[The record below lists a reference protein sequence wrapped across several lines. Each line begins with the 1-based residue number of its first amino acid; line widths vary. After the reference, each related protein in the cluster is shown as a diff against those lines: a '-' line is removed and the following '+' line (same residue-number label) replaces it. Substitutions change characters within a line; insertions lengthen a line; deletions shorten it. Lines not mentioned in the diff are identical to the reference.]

1 MKYISLADPQGKE
14 VQVPQEQVIPLLR
27 SGFIA
32 TRGQT
37 VTLADSAGTEIPI
50 EALADEVSK
59 GSLLRLQTSESR
71 FKKEAES
78 EYGGFGG
85 GLKAVGYGAL
95 QGGTLGLGGKGL
107 IESGASTPE
116 NLAKLQEAHPYLVG
130 AGELGGAIGLGALT
144 AGESLAAEGGAAL
157 AAKTLGRKVLES
169 AGREAAIGGAYGAGS
184 EITQAAVEERE
195 ARPLEGGLLGAGIG
209 GAFGAAVPVLGAGAK
224 RLLGKSAAAEAD
236 AAAKTLAQ
244 PAGAVDDAAIRAD
257 ARAAY
262 EAKKTA
268 LQGEAQTLA
277 DEATKATTSFN
288 DELGKLSNLGFKSSK
303 PIDAIHKT
311 DASIKKISEDLLSD
325 TATLDSLNGIDE
337 LQQITFTA
345 SQGLKAGKVDALKH
359 QGIYQGQ
366 LAAAE
371 EELKLATATGASAQK
386 IAGINARKVQAQES
400 LNDMGLLVGHY
411 ETRGTALGKAV
422 GLQQDRLKTLAL
434 KGAEAGRYR
443 RLSDKLARLG
453 EETEDL
459 AGSLATEARAVASET
474 RGVTQQVES
483 GILAAKGEVEA
494 MGISSKAKFANDF
507 IPMLKTVGR
516 GDQAEFRAYVQDM
529 LRVERGMNVNQK
541 SNISVLAETF
551 KHPQVAELLSA
562 ENAAY
567 VNALAA
573 DSKALGL
580 ARAIGPTAKR
590 LPLLVPENLGPVMA
604 GLDEQTLAGIKQQA
618 LADFRS
624 LPEPLAGDAQ
634 EILQKYRLAAA
645 ERAGKQAP
653 VAAATSAVP
662 AAVKSSNIVAANPG
676 ETAKLRT
683 ALDVSKKTLATFD
696 ETLAGINVNRK
707 AVAEELAAANKS
719 LAEASTV
726 AKKRVLTAKVT
737 DIGNTATRLETSAAK
752 LGSLKE
758 NVFAAQN
765 AARVTRTA
773 DAITSAE
780 GAETLQLA
788 RDAIAQEKTNEKIAN
803 LAHDVVVGEK
813 SLSAQKQ
820 LKIELTALNERF
832 TQAADAMDAFTSRGL
847 TVAEK
852 SGVQNR
858 LVPYSQSRLFTD
870 GLEAF
875 SKSVEGKELLKTMK
889 FLAPTSGEKMLTK
902 DNVLG
907 ALSTGF
913 IGAGPFGGGMTSMVV
928 GVALAAL
935 GGKKAMYQA
944 ATSMISPVKF
954 WSGASRA
961 MDVIARGAV
970 PAGRA
975 LSGHKGY
982 TFSVPSANAYLDGI
996 LKEREAMSS
1005 SFDKMLQSGA
1015 VDPGHIQ
1022 EARQRFDATVDYLE
1036 RKRPTTSNGADAQN
1050 FARAVAV
1057 IRDPDLL
1064 AKFVH
1069 DGSLRQQDVDVMKS
1083 VSPEAYEQLKSA
1095 VQLLQEK
1102 RPEMATNL
1110 APLFKLMMKSKSSM
1124 RGGGMSLAFA
1134 QSLVGA
1140 SSQQQQPM
1148 APGSEAAAARAR
1160 PPAKSASVEGSKLI
1174 GE

>member
-1 MKYISLADPQGKE
+1 MKTVNLSDPQGNS
-14 VQVPQEQVIPLLR
+14 VDVPQEQVPNLMR
-27 SGFIA
+27 SGFTA
-32 TRGQT
+32 RRGQVLT
-37 VTLADSAGTEIPI
+37 LEDGEPIKIETLARVISQGLKPVLE
-50 EALADEVSK
+50 S
-59 GSLLRLQTSESR
+59 SESQ
-71 FKKEAES
+71 FKREAES

-85 GLKAVGYGAL
+85 GLKALGYGVL
-95 QGGTLGLGGKGL
+95 QSGTLGLGGKGL

-116 NLAKLQEAHPYLVG
+116 NLAKLQEAHPYLMG

-144 AGESLAAEGGAAL
+144 AGESLVGEGAAAL
-157 AAKTLGRKVLES
+157 ASKTLGRKVLES

-244 PAGAVDDAAIRAD
+244 PAEDVGRTEAEAAYGAKTDAIRAKAKAD
-257 ARAAY
+257 AVAA
-262 EAKKTA
+262 AKHV
-268 LQGEAQTLA
+268 A
-277 DEATKATTSFN
+277 DYN
-288 DELGKLSNLGFKSSK
+288 DAVENLGRRPDAAVSK
-303 PIDAIHKT
+303 
-311 DASIKKISEDLLSD
+311 
-325 TATLDSLNGIDE
+325 LNADI
-337 LQQITFTA
+337 
-345 SQGLKAGKVDALKH
+345 
-359 QGIYQGQ
+359 
-366 LAAAE
+366 
-371 EELKLATATGASAQK
+371 
-386 IAGINARKVQAQES
+386 ES
-400 LNDMGLLVGHY
+400 L
-411 ETRGTALGKAV
+411 
-422 GLQQDRLKTLAL
+422 
-434 KGAEAGRYR
+434 
-443 RLSDKLARLG
+443 
-453 EETEDL
+453 TEDL
-459 AGSLATEARAVASET
+459 ASDKAEHSSLDTANKAYKDLASTVRRAQSDKLDLIRNRGIYEGKKASLTDEYNLAVKAGASEERLAGILDRQGKADEALEALGLTEKTHEALGQSLASAVDLTKRRVEAQLEKGVAEKEIRSLTSKLANLGEAAGEVAGSLAPEARAAASEARAT
-474 RGVTQQVES
+474 AQQAEA
-483 GILAAKGEVEA
+483 GLLAARGEVKA
-494 MGISSKAKFANDF
+494 MGVPSTARYAEDF
-507 IPMLKTVGR
+507 IPVLKTVGR
-516 GDQAEFRAYVQDM
+516 GDPAEFRAYIQDM
-529 LRVERGMNVNQK
+529 LRVERGLNVYPK
-541 SNISVLAETF
+541 SNISIISETF
-551 KHPQVAELLSA
+551 RHDSVAKLLSA

-567 VNALAA
+567 VHALAEA
-573 DSKALGL
+573 SPTLGL

-590 LPLLVPENLGPVMA
+590 LPRLVPENLGPVMA

-653 VAAATSAVP
+653 VATAVQAVP
-662 AAVKSSNIVAANPG
+662 AAVKSANIVAANSA
-676 ETAKLRT
+676 ETAQLRT
-683 ALDVSKKTLATFD
+683 SLAVTEKTLAD
-696 ETLAGINVNRK
+696 VDKALSGIKAEGVTLGKTIAEQKAAIGTANSTAKKNVIAANITTLGDKANRLTTRE
-707 AVAEELAAANKS
+707 EELASIKS
-719 LAEASTV
+719 NLVDAMEEAR
-726 AKKRVLTAKVT
+726 A
-737 DIGNTATRLETSAAK
+737 
-752 LGSLKE
+752 
-758 NVFAAQN
+758 
-765 AARVTRTA
+765 TRTA
-773 DAITSAE
+773 DAVTSAKNAADTQQARE
-780 GAETLQLA
+780 AMAQRA
-788 RDAIAQEKTNEKIAN
+788 RDEKIADLGSKIGQN
-803 LAHDVVVGEK
+803 
-813 SLSAQKQ
+813 QKDLTAKQ
-820 LKIELTALNERF
+820 TLKIEVDALNSKFE
-832 TQAADAMDAFTSRGL
+832 QAADAIDAYTSLGKS
-847 TVAEK
+847 VAEK
-852 SGVQNR
+852 SSVRNR
-858 LVPYSQSRLFTD
+858 LIPYTESRLFEN
-870 GLEAF
+870 GLDAF
-875 SKSVEGKELLKTMK
+875 NKSVEGKELLKAMK
-889 FLAPTSGEKMLTK
+889 FIAPKSGEKMFTK

-944 ATSMISPVKF
+944 AASMISPVKF

-996 LKEREAMSS
+996 LKEREAMGA
-1005 SFDKMLQSGA
+1005 SFDKMLESGA

-1022 EARQRFDATVDYLE
+1022 EARKRFDATVDYLE

-1069 DGSLRQQDVDVMKS
+1069 EGSLRQQDVDVMKS

-1140 SSQQQQPM
+1140 SSGPKEELT
-1148 APGSEAAAARAR
+1148 PGSEAAAARAR

>member
-1 MKYISLADPQGKE
+1 VKYISLADPQGKE
-14 VQVPQEQVIPLLR
+14 VQVPQEEVIPLLR
-27 SGFIA
+27 SGFSA
-32 TRGQT
+32 KRGQT
-37 VTLADSAGTEIPI
+37 VTLGDAAGTEIPI
-50 EALADEVSK
+50 EGLVDEVRQ
-59 GSLLRLQTSESR
+59 GSQLRLQTSESR
-71 FKKEAES
+71 FRKEAES

-85 GLKAVGYGAL
+85 GLKAAGYGVL
-95 QGGTLGLGGKGL
+95 QSSTLGGGGKLL
-107 IESGASTPE
+107 IESGMATPD
-116 NLAKLQEAHPYLVG
+116 NLAKLQEAHPYAIG
-130 AGELGGAIGLGALT
+130 AGEIGGALALGALT
-144 AGESLAAEGGAAL
+144 GGESLVAERAGAL
-157 AAKTLGRKVLES
+157 AAKSLGRKVLES

-184 EITQAAVEERE
+184 EITQAAIEERK

-209 GAFGAAVPVLGAGAK
+209 GAFGAAAPVLGAGARK
-224 RLLGKSAAAEAD
+224 LFGKGAAAEAD
-236 AAAKTLAQ
+236 AAAKTLAE
-244 PAGAVDDAAIRAD
+244 PAEAIDAAAIRAE
-257 ARAAY
+257 AKTAY

-268 LQGEAQTLA
+268 LHAEAQTLA
-277 DEATKATTSFN
+277 DEASKATTSFN
-288 DELGKLSNLGFKSSK
+288 DELDQLGKLGFKSSR

-311 DASIKKISEDLLSD
+311 DASIKKISQDLLSD
-325 TATLDSLNGIDE
+325 SANLDSLNGIDE
-337 LQQITFTA
+337 LQKITFEATE
-345 SQGLKAGKVDALKH
+345 GLKAGKIDALKH
-359 QGIYQGQ
+359 QGLYQGQ
-366 LAAAE
+366 LTAAE
-371 EELKLATATGASAQK
+371 EELKLATATGASKEK
-386 IAGINARKVQAQES
+386 IAGIEARKLQAQES
-400 LNDMGLLVGHY
+400 LTDMGLLVGHY
-411 ETRGTALGKAV
+411 EARGTALSKVV
-422 GLQQDRLKTLAL
+422 GLQQERLETLTL

-443 RLSDKLARLG
+443 RISDKLAHLG
-453 EETEDL
+453 EETGDL
-459 AGSLATEARAVASET
+459 AGSLAAEARTVASET

-494 MGISSKAKFANDF
+494 MGIKSTARYAEDF
-507 IPMLKTVGR
+507 IPVLKTVGR
-516 GDQAEFRAYVQDM
+516 GDPAEFRAYVQDM
-529 LRVERGMNVNQK
+529 LRVERGLNVNK
-541 SNISVLAETF
+541 GNISILTETF
-551 KHPQVAELLSA
+551 KHKPVADLLSA

-567 VNALAA
+567 VHALAEA
-573 DSKALGL
+573 SPTLGL
-580 ARAIGPTAKR
+580 ARAIGTRADR
-590 LPLLVPENLGPVMA
+590 LPNRVPDNLASVRA

-653 VAAATSAVP
+653 VAAAAPAVP
-662 AAVKSSNIVAANPG
+662 AAVKTTNIVAANPG

-683 ALDVSKKTLATFD
+683 ALDLSEKTLGSLDKA
-696 ETLAGINVNRK
+696 LADNSVKRSVA
-707 AVAEELAAANKS
+707 AVEFAAANKS

-726 AKKRVLTAKVT
+726 AKKRALTAKVT
-737 DIGNTATRLETSAAK
+737 ELGDKATRLETNATE
-752 LGSLKE
+752 LGSLRE

-765 AARVTRTA
+765 AARTTRTA
-773 DAITSAE
+773 DAIIAAE

-788 RDAIAQEKTNEKIAN
+788 RDAIAQQKTNDKIAN
-803 LAHDVVVGEK
+803 LAHDVVVGEQ

-858 LVPYSQSRLFTD
+858 LVPYSQSRLFED
-870 GLEAF
+870 GLKAF
-875 SKSVEGKELLKTMK
+875 EKSVEGKELLKAMK
-889 FLAPTSGEKMLTK
+889 FIAPKSAEKMFTK

-913 IGAGPFGGGMTSMVV
+913 IGAGPFGGGMGSMVV

-944 ATSMISPVKF
+944 ASSVISPVKF
-954 WSGASRA
+954 WSATSRT
-961 MDVIARGAV
+961 MDVLARGAV
-970 PAGRA
+970 PTGRA

-982 TFSVPSANAYLDGI
+982 TFSVPAANAYLDGI
-996 LKEREAMSS
+996 LKEREAMGA
-1005 SFDKMLQSGA
+1005 SFDKMLESGA
-1015 VDPGHIQ
+1015 VDPAHIQ
-1022 EARQRFDATVDYLE
+1022 EARTRFDATVDYLE

-1069 DGSLRQQDVDVMKS
+1069 EGSLRQQDVDVMKS
-1083 VSPEAYEQLKSA
+1083 VSPEAYEQLKGA

-1110 APLFKLMMKSKSSM
+1110 APLFKLITKTKSSM
-1124 RGGGMSLAFA
+1124 RGGSMSLALA

-1148 APGSEAAAARAR
+1148 APGAEAAAARAR
-1160 PPAKSASVEGSKLI
+1160 PPAESPSVEGSKLI

>member
-1 MKYISLADPQGKE
+1 MNTIKLVDPQGNP
-14 VQVPQEQVIPLLR
+14 VDVPQEQVSQLMR
-27 SGFIA
+27 SGFKA
-32 TRGQT
+32 KPGQSL
-37 VTLADSAGTEIPI
+37 TLADGTPLNI
-50 EALADEVSK
+50 ETLASGLSK
-59 GSLLRLQTSESR
+59 GLPDPYVESSEGR
-71 FKKEAES
+71 FKREAES

-144 AGESLAAEGGAAL
+144 AGESLVGEGAAAL
-157 AAKTLGRKVLES
+157 ASKTLGRKVLES

-209 GAFGAAVPVLGAGAK
+209 GAFGAAAPVLGAGAK

-277 DEATKATTSFN
+277 DEAAKATTSFN
-288 DELGKLSNLGFKSSK
+288 DELDKLSNLGFKSSK

-337 LQQITFTA
+337 LQKITFTA
-345 SQGLKAGKVDALKH
+345 SQGLKAGKIEALKH

-371 EELKLATATGASAQK
+371 EELKLATATGASKQK
-386 IAGINARKVQAQES
+386 IAGINARKLQAQES
-400 LNDMGLLVGHY
+400 LNDMDLLVGHY

-422 GLQQDRLKTLAL
+422 RLQQDRMETLAL

-459 AGSLATEARAVASET
+459 AGSLATEARTVASET

-483 GILAAKGEVEA
+483 GILAARDEVKA
-494 MGISSKAKFANDF
+494 MGVPSTARYAEDF
-507 IPMLKTVGR
+507 IPVLKTVGR
-516 GDQAEFRAYVQDM
+516 GDPAEFRAYVQDM
-529 LRVERGMNVNQK
+529 LRVERGMNVNPK

-551 KHPQVAELLSA
+551 KHPEVRPLLSA

-567 VNALAA
+567 VNALA
-573 DSKALGL
+573 
-580 ARAIGPTAKR
+580 AIGPTAKR

-624 LPEPLAGDAQ
+624 LPEPLAGDVQ

-653 VAAATSAVP
+653 VATAVQAVP

-683 ALDVSKKTLATFD
+683 ALDVSEKTLAAFD
-696 ETLAGINVNRK
+696 ETLAGNNVKRN
-707 AVAEELAAANKS
+707 AVAEELAAVDKK
-719 LAEASTV
+719 LAEASTL
-726 AKKRVLTAKVT
+726 AKKRALTAKVAEL
-737 DIGNTATRLETSAAK
+737 GSTATRLEKSAAE

-758 NVFAAQN
+758 NVSAAQN

-875 SKSVEGKELLKTMK
+875 SKSVEGKELLKAMK
-889 FLAPTSGEKMLTK
+889 FIAPKSGEKMFTK

-907 ALSTGF
+907 ALSSAF

-928 GVALAAL
+928 GVALAAM

-944 ATSMISPVKF
+944 AASMISPVKF

-975 LSGHKGY
+975 LSVNKGY
-982 TFSVPSANAYLDGI
+982 TFSVPAANAYLDGI
-996 LKEREAMSS
+996 LKEREAMGA

-1015 VDPGHIQ
+1015 VDPAHIQ

-1069 DGSLRQQDVDVMKS
+1069 EGSLRQQDVDVMKS

-1140 SSQQQQPM
+1140 SSGPKEELT
-1148 APGSEAAAARAR
+1148 PGSEAAAARAR
-1160 PPAKSASVEGSKLI
+1160 PLAKSASVEGSKLI